1 MNISV
6 IIPTYKPQ
14 DYLWECLDSI
24 AAQTISKDAFEV
36 IVILNGP
43 KDPFYGKIEDYAE
56 DSGLDLKL
64 IYTEVPGVSNA
75 RNIGLDNASGKYI
88 AFMDDDDKIS
98 PTYLHELYA
107 KASEDTVVIS
117 NVYNYH
123 DDRPDELIS
132 IRPTELHRQ
141 LSEHGKTGLIE
152 SRRFFF
158 AVWMMLIPKAVIGS
172 RRFDPS
178 FSIGEDCLFMF
189 LISDRIKHTDFT
201 SDKAVYFRRL
211 RSGSA
216 MSSQK
221 SRWKTAWNDIRMMAA
236 YTQMYLSG
244 LRRYSFFF
252 YLTRIRGAIHLEM
265 FRKKVQ

>member
-24 AAQTISKDAFEV
+24 ASQTISKDNFEV
-36 IVILNGP
+36 IIILNGP
-43 KDPFYGKIEDYAE
+43 KDPFYGQIEDYAKN
-56 DSGLDLKL
+56 SGFDLKL
-64 IYTEVPGVSNA
+64 IYNEVPGVSNA
-75 RNIGLDNASGKYI
+75 RNIGLDNAKGRYI
-88 AFMDDDDKIS
+88 AFMDDDDKVS
-98 PTYLHELYA
+98 PTYLQELYT
-107 KASEDTVVIS
+107 KASDDTVVIS

-123 DDRPDELIS
+123 DNRPEDLIA
-132 IRPTELHRQ
+132 IRPTKLHRQ
-141 LSEHGKTGLIE
+141 LSEHGKTGLLE

-158 AVWMMLIPKAVIGS
+158 AVWMMLIPKAVICS

-178 FSIGEDCLFMF
+178 FNIGEDCLFMF
-189 LISDRIKHTDFT
+189 LISDKIKHTDFT

-211 RSGSA
+211 RNGSA

-221 SRWKTAWNDIRMMAA
+221 GIWKNVWNDVRMMVA
-236 YTQMYLSG
+236 YTSIYLSG

-252 YLTRIRGAIHLEM
+252 YLTRLRGAIHLEI
-265 FRKKVQ
+265 FRKKF